1 MFGDWA
7 YLLVIAQRV
16 TRSRGSIRFT
26 HMYLL
31 TQRHEDK
38 ILIVAG
44 GPVCVIGRP
53 RAGRCQNNANAS
65 GGRSVSNA
73 AVRVSHHCPHLPA
86 AVTTSLSLQLLR
98 CSARRILLT
107 RPSLRPAAPWSF
119 VFRRGV
125 TVASIMG
132 DAGRRFEYP
141 PAIKGDVV
149 DVHHGEKVADPYR
162 WLEDPDAAETKAWV
176 TAQNKVTRR
185 YLDEAVGDVRS
196 RALDR
201 LKETFTYD
209 KWGTPFRRGEHFYV
223 WMQRGLQNQYI
234 LFQLRGGLD
243 ADETDMRVLIDPNR
257 LAEDGTSSVGQMAFS
272 QDGRFVAYGINEA
285 GSDWATIYVTDTETG
300 ERLEQDVL
308 KWAKFYSLAWRHDGS
323 GFYYCRFDAP
333 VLAEGATAGT
343 ETSVVRGQRL
353 MFHALRTPQGEDCVV
368 HAEPD
373 HPKRLFGVVIS
384 DDGRYLFRSTAE
396 DCAPVNM
403 VHYADL
409 ALPPPEGALGAVTW
423 IPLVTTLDA
432 SFSYIANNGPRVL
445 LETNLDAPRCRV
457 VSLDL
462 STPGLTGG
470 PAASLPLKELIPQ
483 HPVDVL
489 SSVDAVNGVEGG
501 QLVLVHRHDVHDVLS
516 VHSMA
521 SGERL
526 VEIPTPAAGCVS
538 VSARRRDDFFL
549 FKFVSFLYP
558 GSIFHVDVPF
568 LLGDKAPPSGVPTSG
583 VGAGG
588 ANALPGLRLW
598 REMTV
603 PGFDAAAYQTEQ
615 VFYPSKDGTKIPAF
629 IVRRRPGVDGA
640 SPPEETP
647 CLLYGYGGF
656 MISIMPYFSTSW
668 LMWIQCFRGVLVIAN
683 IRGGSEVRDDCLA
696 LFLSWFSLL
705 RVMFLPRFVSVAAT
719 ASSLCCGSVSDLR
732 FLFRLP
738 RAVLPL
744 ILV

>member
-1 MFGDWA
+1 M
-7 YLLVIAQRV
+7 
-16 TRSRGSIRFT
+16 
-26 HMYLL
+26 
-31 TQRHEDK
+31 
-38 ILIVAG
+38 
-44 GPVCVIGRP
+44 
-53 RAGRCQNNANAS
+53 RA
-65 GGRSVSNA
+65 
-73 AVRVSHHCPHLPA
+73 
-86 AVTTSLSLQLLR
+86 
-98 CSARRILLT
+98 
-107 RPSLRPAAPWSF
+107 AAPRPI
-119 VFRRGV
+119 VYRLGA
-125 TVASIMG
+125 TAASIMG

-141 PAIKGDVV
+141 PAVKGDVV

-185 YLDEAVGDVRS
+185 YLDEAAGDVRS

-209 KWGTPFRRGEHFYV
+209 KWGTPFRRGDHYYV

-234 LFQLRGGLD
+234 LYQLRGGLD
-243 ADETDMRVLIDPNR
+243 ADEADMRVLIDPNR

-272 QDGRFVAYGINEA
+272 HDGRYVAYGVNEA

-300 ERLEQDVL
+300 ERLDQDVL

-353 MFHALRTPQGEDCVV
+353 MFHVLKTPQAEDCVV

-403 VHYADL
+403 MHYADL
-409 ALPPPEGALGAVTW
+409 TSPPPSGGPGAVTW
-423 IPLVTTLDA
+423 VPLVTTLDA
-432 SFSYIANNGPRVL
+432 SFSYIANDGPRVL

-489 SSVDAVNGVEGG
+489 SSVDAVNGMEGG
-501 QLVLVHRHDVHDVLS
+501 QLVLVYRRDVHDVLS

-538 VSARRRDDFFL
+538 VAARRRDDFFL

-568 LLGDKAPPSGVPTSG
+568 LLGDRAPPSGLPSSGTS
-583 VGAGG
+583 AGG
-588 ANALPGLRLW
+588 AVAQPGLRLW

-629 IVRRRPGVDGA
+629 IVRRRPDAGGV
-640 SPPEETP
+640 SSPEETP

-668 LMWIQCFRGVLVIAN
+668 LMWFQCFRGVLVIAN
-683 IRGGSEVRDDCLA
+683 IRGGSEVRDDGYV
-696 LFLSWFSLL
+696 LFVFLFSFVQVTFFPRLVHL
-705 RVMFLPRFVSVAAT
+705 VWSPPFSVARSCGSISDRFVPT
-719 ASSLCCGSVSDLR
+719 ALCCLCSSSVCFLMRLCFPVSCPLPCLVDSTARSGMRRGSSRASKMCLTILR
-732 FLFRLP
+732 P
-738 RAVLPL
+738 PL
-744 ILV
+744 ST